1 MTTTRTAGNHS
12 MNPYRTT
19 VSALIATF
27 NIIAIALLLSGCNT
41 FEGIGRDIE
50 AAGDKIE
57 DAASTNKKY

>member
-1 MTTTRTAGNHS
+1 MSTCH
-12 MNPYRTT
+12 TT
-19 VSALIATF
+19 VRALIATL